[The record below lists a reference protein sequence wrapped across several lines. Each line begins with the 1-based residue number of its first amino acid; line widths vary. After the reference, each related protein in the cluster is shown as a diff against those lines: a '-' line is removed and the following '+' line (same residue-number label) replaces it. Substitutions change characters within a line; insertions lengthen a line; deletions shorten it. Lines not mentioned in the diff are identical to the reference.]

1 MAYDPEFSVDRYNLE
16 IEAERQSA
24 LMRKWTKRQGRH
36 KSLLKSAQKNLD
48 ILEGE
53 LAEEYR
59 RNKKTYGI
67 QKDTDQV
74 IFRLIKGDPK
84 YETQYKE
91 VIKYQ
96 RLYDDAKSAVDSI
109 VEKGWMIKELVK
121 LWLNNYYSNPIV
133 KENEI
138 KPKRIILKE
147 D

>member
-1 MAYDPEFSVDRYNLE
+1 MSFDPEFSVDRYNLE
-16 IEAERQSA
+16 VEAERQSG
-24 LMRKWTKRQGRH
+24 LMRKWTKRQARY
-36 KSLLKSAQKNLD
+36 KSLLKQAQKNLD
-48 ILEGE
+48 ILEGD

-59 RNKKTYGI
+59 RNKKEYGI

-84 YETQYKE
+84 YEKQFNE

-96 RLYDDAKSAVDSI
+96 RLYEDAKSAVDSI

-121 LWLNNYYSNPIV
+121 LWLNNYYSTPIV
-133 KENEI
+133 KEYEV

>member
-1 MAYDPEFSVDRYNLE
+1 MFDPEFSLDRYNLE
-16 IEAERQSA
+16 TEAARQA
-24 LMRKWTKRQGRH
+24 ELMRKWTKRQAKF
-36 KSLLKSAQKNLD
+36 KSLLKKANKNLE

-59 RNKKTYGI
+59 RNKKEYGI
-67 QKDTDQV
+67 HKDTDQV

-84 YETQYKE
+84 HEEQFEKVLT
-91 VIKYQ
+91 YQ

-121 LWLNNYYSNPIV
+121 LWLNNYYSVPIV
-133 KENEI
+133 KEQEI
-138 KPKRIILKE
+138 KPKRVRLKE